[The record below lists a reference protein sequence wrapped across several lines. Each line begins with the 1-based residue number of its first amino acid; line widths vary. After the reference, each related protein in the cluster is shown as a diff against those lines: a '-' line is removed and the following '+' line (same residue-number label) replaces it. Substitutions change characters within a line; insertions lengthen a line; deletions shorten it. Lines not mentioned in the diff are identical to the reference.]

1 MRSVASAVEAV
12 ERLERDLE
20 SLNAQWSNA
29 LEILI
34 PFVGNDTIDAMSAA
48 MSARSSRWRRFSPVS
63 RRYGAPRAWSSSSR
77 AASPTLRTAREP

>member
-34 PFVGNDTIDAMSAA
+34 PVVGNDTIDA